1 MAATSVLRPVSFP
14 MAARTDSLS
23 TGTLSDL
30 SKQSQEALRAV
41 SMALGQRAGDILFS
55 EEELA
60 KGVFILQQGK
70 VKISTSSSDG
80 KTLILRIATAGAVL
94 GLSSVIQNKP
104 QETTA
109 QVLETSKLSFVRRAD
124 LLRLMSEHG
133 DLTLHMAKELSL
145 EYAGL
150 CQELATIGLQRSA
163 VSRLAQLFVGWSEST
178 TLDRTNIEI
187 ECSLTHEVIAQLI
200 GTSRETV
207 TRILHDFRVGEIA
220 TLKNDVLTIHDT
232 RKLRALTNN

>member
-1 MAATSVLRPVSFP
+1 
-14 MAARTDSLS
+14 
-23 TGTLSDL
+23 
-30 SKQSQEALRAV
+30 
-41 SMALGQRAGDILFS
+41 MALGQRAGDILFS

-124 LLRLMSEHG
+124 LLRLMSERG

>member
-1 MAATSVLRPVSFP
+1 
-14 MAARTDSLS
+14 MAARTGSVS
-23 TGTLSDL
+23 NGTVSDL
-30 SKQSQEALRAV
+30 SKTSQEALSAV
-41 SMALGQRAGDILFS
+41 SMAVGQRAGDILFS

-60 KGVFILQQGK
+60 KGVFILHQGK

-109 QVLETSKLSFVRRAD
+109 QVLETSRLSFVRRAD

-133 DLTLHMAKELSL
+133 DVTLQMAKELSL

-163 VSRLAQLFVGWSEST
+163 VSRLAQLFIGWSESAK
-178 TLDRTNIEI
+178 LDLTNIEI

-220 TLKNDVLTIHDT
+220 TLKNEFLTIHDT
-232 RKLRALTNN
+232 RKLRALTTN

>member
-1 MAATSVLRPVSFP
+1 

-124 LLRLMSEHG
+124 LLRLMSERG